1 MESSSPFP
9 RGWDL
14 TRIVLGVMTIGGLVL
29 ASFWVVK
36 PFLLAAIWAT
46 MIVVSTWPTL
56 LAVQARLWGR
66 RSLAVLVMTAVMLM
80 LIVGPLATAV
90 IGVAER
96 TDKIV
101 AWSRSTADF
110 LMAGPP
116 DWVSGVPLIG
126 RRISERW
133 AVAAAASSEELTT
146 QAAPYLKEI
155 ARWVLGQIGTV
166 GALLF
171 QLLLTVI
178 IAIIMY
184 VNGETAAAGVQAVAR
199 RLGGQPGERAAI
211 LSGRAIRAVAMG
223 IVVTALVQSAI
234 GGVGLLIVGVP
245 YPLLLSSLM
254 FLLGIAQI
262 GALPVLLG
270 AVIWAY
276 WSAGI
281 FWGTVMLLWAV
292 VTGSLDNVLRPIL
305 IKRGADLPLLL
316 VFAGVI
322 GGLFAFGLIGL
333 FVGPV
338 VLAVT
343 YTLLVEWV
351 GQGQGQTQ
359 TQVQARTEE
368 QPAFGA
374 AGGDGS

>member
-66 RSLAVLVMTAVMLM
+66 RSLAVLVMTLVMLM

-126 RRISERW
+126 RRISQRW
-133 AVAAAASSEELTT
+133 AVAAAASSEELTV
-146 QAAPYLKEI
+146 QAAPYLKDV
-155 ARWVLGQIGTV
+155 ARWILGQIGTV

-178 IAIIMY
+178 IAVIMY
-184 VNGETAAAGVQAVAR
+184 FNGETAAAGVRAVAR

-234 GGVGLLIVGVP
+234 GGVGLVIVGVP

-281 FWGTVMLLWAV
+281 FWGSVMLLWAV

-351 GQGQGQTQ
+351 GQGQWQTQ
-359 TQVQARTEE
+359 TQVQARPEE

>member
-1 MESSSPFP
+1 MDNSNPFP

-29 ASFWVVK
+29 ASFWVVR

-66 RSLAVLVMTAVMLM
+66 RSLAVLVMTGVMLM
-80 LIVGPLATAV
+80 LIVVPLATAV

-96 TDKIV
+96 TDQIV
-101 AWSRSTADF
+101 AWSRSAADF

-116 DWVSGVPLIG
+116 DWVRGVPLIG
-126 RRISERW
+126 RRVAERW
-133 AVAAAASSEELTT
+133 EIAAAASSDELTA
-146 QAAPYLKEI
+146 QAAPYLREI
-155 ARWVLGQIGTV
+155 ARWVLGQVGTV
-166 GALLF
+166 GTLLV

-178 IAIIMY
+178 IAVIMY
-184 VNGETAAAGVQAVAR
+184 ANGETAAAGVRAVAR

-223 IVVTALVQSAI
+223 IVVTALVQSVI

-262 GALPVLLG
+262 GAVPVLLG

-276 WSAGI
+276 WTSGVV
-281 FWGTVMLLWAV
+281 WGTVMLLWAI

-316 VFAGVI
+316 VFAGVL

-338 VLAVT
+338 VLSVT

-351 GQGQGQTQ
+351 GQGQA
-359 TQVQARTEE
+359 QVRSEE
-368 QPAFGA
+368 PAA
-374 AGGDGS
+374 LEAERVVSS

>member
-1 MESSSPFP
+1 
-9 RGWDL
+9 
-14 TRIVLGVMTIGGLVL
+14 
-29 ASFWVVK
+29 
-36 PFLLAAIWAT
+36 
-46 MIVVSTWPTL
+46 
-56 LAVQARLWGR
+56 
-66 RSLAVLVMTAVMLM
+66 
-80 LIVGPLATAV
+80 
-90 IGVAER
+90 
-96 TDKIV
+96 
-101 AWSRSTADF
+101 
-110 LMAGPP
+110 MAGPP
-116 DWVSGVPLIG
+116 DWVGGVPLIG
-126 RRISERW
+126 RRVSERW
-133 AVAAAASSEELTT
+133 AAAAAASSEELTT
-146 QAAPYLKEI
+146 QAAPYLKEV

-166 GALLF
+166 GALLV

-178 IAIIMY
+178 IAVIMY
-184 VNGETAAAGVQAVAR
+184 FNGETAAAGVRAVAR

-223 IVVTALVQSAI
+223 IVVTALVQSVI
-234 GGVGLLIVGVP
+234 GGVGLLLVGVP
-245 YPLLLSSLM
+245 YPLLLSSVM

-276 WSAGI
+276 YSTGI

-351 GQGQGQTQ
+351 GQGQGPAQ
-359 TQVQARTEE
+359 TQVQAQARPEE
-368 QPAFGA
+368 EPLLDA
-374 AGGDGS
+374 AGAGK

>member
-1 MESSSPFP
+1 MDNSNPFP

-36 PFLLAAIWAT
+36 PFLLAAVWAT

-80 LIVGPLATAV
+80 LIVGPIAIAV

-101 AWSRSTADF
+101 TWSRSAADF

-133 AVAAAASSEELTT
+133 TIAAAASSEELTT
-146 QAAPYLKEI
+146 QAAPYLKEV

-166 GALLF
+166 GALLV

-184 VNGETAAAGVQAVAR
+184 VKGEAAADGVQAVAR
-199 RLGGQPGERAAI
+199 RLGGPPGERAAI

-223 IVVTALVQSAI
+223 IVVTALVQSAM
-234 GGVGLLIVGVP
+234 GGVGLLLVGVP

-343 YTLLVEWV
+343 YTLLAEWV

-359 TQVQARTEE
+359 TQVQARPEE

-374 AGGDGS
+374 AGGNGS